1 MPVLSPV
8 DAKDIMPDAQYVK
21 ELTAKKRIVLHH
33 TAGGHR
39 PDYTIQGWETDPER
53 IATAFVVGGKSTT
66 NGDAAFDGKTYQAF
80 NTDFWAWHLGAKG
93 TNGVYDKDSV
103 GVEICNYGGLTPL
116 KNGTFLNYV
125 KKPVPADQVC
135 DLGYVWRGY
144 RYYHAYTDAQIA
156 ELAEIIKYLHD
167 VHKMKFEKGRVFTV
181 ADFETDIVKFSKHTV
196 NFHVNFR
203 ADKNDMSP
211 QPKLIAMLNRVHA

>member
-1 MPVLSPV
+1 MPVLSPI
-8 DAKDIMPDAQYVK
+8 DATDIMPDAQYVK
-21 ELTAKKRIVLHH
+21 EITAKKRILLHH
-33 TAGGHR
+33 TAGSHR

-53 IATAFVVGGKSTT
+53 IATALVVGGKSTT
-66 NGDAAFDGKTYQAF
+66 NGDTSFDGKTYQAF
-80 NTDFWAWHLGAKG
+80 DTKYWAWHLGAKG

-103 GVEICNYGGLTPL
+103 GIETCNYGGLTPL
-116 KNGTFLNYV
+116 KDGKFLNYV
-125 KKPVPADQVC
+125 KKLVPADQVC

-156 ELAEIIKYLHD
+156 ELEKLIVYLHEL
-167 VHKMKFEKGRVFTV
+167 HGLKLEKGRVFTV
-181 ADFETDIVKFSKHTV
+181 ADFETNIVKFSKHTV